1 MDFHFILTLSFIAFT
16 LMVFQYKARTRRL
29 PPGPWKLPIIGNLHQ
44 LGDSSHKSIQR
55 LSQQYGPM
63 MFLQLGAVP
72 TLVISSADAAMAIF
86 KGPGGGHDLAFSG
99 RPTNLY
105 VAKKLSYEYNGITFA
120 PYGELWREMRK
131 IAITELLSSK
141 RVQSFRTI
149 REEEVAAMLNHI
161 DIASSSSAPVNLKKL
176 SLLLA
181 NDVVCRVTFGK
192 KYGGGGDG
200 GTNRFDRV
208 LHEVQHLVGEFV
220 VSDYFPWMWWVN
232 KLNGM
237 ETRVEKNFE
246 ELDKLYDEVIAD
258 HVAPTR
264 TKANHEDIVDVLL
277 RLQKDARQL
286 ITLNNQQIKGVLT
299 DMFIAGTDTT
309 ASSLVWTFTELIRNP
324 PSMEKVK
331 YDVRKVGNGRDKIE
345 ESDIPKLHYLHSVIK
360 ETLRLHPP
368 APLLVPRETTEDC
381 VVGDYEIPAKTRVII
396 NAKSIGTDPKYWEN
410 PHDFQPD
417 RFMKSSVDFKGQHL
431 EFLPFGVG
439 RRGCP
444 GMSFAIMLLQLMV
457 ANFLYRFDWELPEG
471 MSVEDVDMEEE
482 LGITVFKKTPLCL
495 VPIRVV

>member
-1 MDFHFILTLSFIAFT
+1 MDFQFIQTLSFIAFT
-16 LMVFQYKARTRRL
+16 LILVFKYKARTRRL

-63 MFLQLGAVP
+63 MFLQLGAIP

-105 VAKKLSYEYNGITFA
+105 VAKKLSYEYNSITFA

-149 REEEVAAMLNHI
+149 REEEVAAMVNHI

-176 SLLLA
+176 SLLLS

-192 KYGGGGDG
+192 KYGGGGDD

-208 LHEVQHLVGEFV
+208 LHDIQHLVGEFV

-286 ITLNNQQIKGVLT
+286 ITLDNQQIKGVLS

-309 ASSLVWTFTELIRNP
+309 ASALVWTFTELIRNP

-331 YDVRKVGNGRDKIE
+331 Y
-345 ESDIPKLHYLHSVIK
+345 
-360 ETLRLHPP
+360 
-368 APLLVPRETTEDC
+368 EDC
-381 VVGDYEIPAKTRVII
+381 VVEDYEIPAKTRVII

-410 PHDFQPD
+410 PHDFRPD

-431 EFLPFGVG
+431 EFFPFGVG

-444 GMSFAIMLLQLMV
+444 GTSFAIMLLQLVV
-457 ANFLYRFDWELPEG
+457 ANCLYRFDWKLPEG